1 MEENNLAQA
10 SFFDIQISES
20 VSLSLNKAA
29 RWAKLLAIFT
39 TAFVVLFVLVMVIS
53 LRDANRINQ
62 PVIMIIMVSA
72 LILAVLVVAGLIAL
86 LFGFSN
92 KIKNGLRTFDTALLE
107 RGTALL
113 KLYFIITGIVY
124 MLALLAVV
132 TGLVV
137 RIVNN

>member
-1 MEENNLAQA
+1 M
-10 SFFDIQISES
+10 
-20 VSLSLNKAA
+20 
-29 RWAKLLAIFT
+29 
-39 TAFVVLFVLVMVIS
+39 VL
-53 LRDANRINQ
+53 
-62 PVIMIIMVSA
+62 A